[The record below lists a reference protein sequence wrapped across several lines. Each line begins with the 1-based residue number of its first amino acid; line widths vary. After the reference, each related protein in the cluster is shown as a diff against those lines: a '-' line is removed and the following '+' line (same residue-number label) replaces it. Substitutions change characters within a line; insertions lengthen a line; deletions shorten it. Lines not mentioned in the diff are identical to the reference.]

1 MNPLSLAVCSKL
13 LINFSYYKD
22 DDYLKLNR
30 QPCMLPRELN
40 NFLFLA
46 LHFKALA
53 REKEERGKREC
64 KEGRW

>member
-13 LINFSYYKD
+13 LINLSYHKD
-22 DDYLKLNR
+22 DDYLKLNS
-30 QPCMLPRELN
+30 QPCTLPRELN

-46 LHFKALA
+46 LNFKALA

-64 KEGRW
+64 KEGRR